1 MKRIKLFLSL
11 LVMTC
16 MLSISIGQMQAE
28 AYNQDTFIIM
38 AEGSTADGC
47 TLVGV
52 EGDFISE
59 AEQALEMINQ
69 IREEAC
75 NEGVRNP
82 KSPTK
87 NLTAKD
93 YVPLQWSKD
102 MQEIAMIRAA
112 EASRIASSTKPNGAD
127 WSTTQSSAG
136 VKSAAEALAW
146 TDNSSLL
153 TAIEQWYG
161 QKSAWVNK
169 EDGAANYYAAMI
181 DPSNTFVGLSGF
193 VSAHGVSY
201 NCISA
206 EFSKAS
212 KLETEV
218 LPPINN
224 TIVVINVKS
233 DLLSEEYVL
242 FKNNEKVSKPDHV
255 DVGDQMEYSMGAVVT
270 VDGRQSFVTDVT
282 DVYWTSSDEKIATV
296 NQNGTVT
303 IVGSGEVT
311 IFATD
316 STGKAAAVTLT
327 SAHSWNSGKT
337 TTKATCTNTGVK
349 TYTCKICGQ
358 TRTEKIAKVAHKYVD
373 KISKASQ
380 SKDGAT
386 FKRCS
391 VCKKETTHKVISK
404 IASVKLAKTSYK
416 YTGKEIKPAVTVTDS
431 TGKKLSS
438 KYYTVAYSNN
448 KKVGT
453 AKVTVTFQD
462 RYAGS
467 KKLTFTIKK

>member
-1 MKRIKLFLSL
+1 MKKIKLFLSL
-11 LVMTC
+11 LIMAS
-16 MLSISIGQMQAE
+16 MLYIGEIQAE
-28 AYNQDTFIIM
+28 AYNQDTFIVM
-38 AEGSTADGC
+38 TDGNTPAANC

-59 AEQALEMINQ
+59 AEQAIEMINQ
-69 IREEAC
+69 IRQEAC

-82 KSPTK
+82 KSPTR

-93 YVPLQWSKD
+93 YVPIQWSKD
-102 MQEIAMIRAA
+102 MHEIAMIRAT
-112 EASRIASSTKPNGAD
+112 EASRAASHTRPSGAN
-127 WSTTQSSAG
+127 WSTAKSSSG
-136 VKSAAEALAW
+136 ITSSAEALAW
-146 TDNSSLL
+146 NNSNSLL
-153 TAIEQWYG
+153 TAIEQWYS

-169 EDGAANYYAAMI
+169 EAGATDYYTALI
-181 DPSNTFVGLSGF
+181 NPSNTFVGISAF

-201 NCISA
+201 NCTAA
-206 EFSKAS
+206 EFSTGS
-212 KLETEV
+212 KLTTEI
-218 LPPINN
+218 LPSINN
-224 TIVVINVKS
+224 TIVVINMKS
-233 DLLSEEYVL
+233 DALGEEYSL
-242 FKNNEKVSKPDHV
+242 FKNSQNSNSPDHL
-255 DVGDQMEYSMGAVVT
+255 DVGDTLQYSMGTIAT
-270 VDGRQSFVTDVT
+270 IDDRQTFVTDLEGI
-282 DVYWTSSDEKIATV
+282 YWTSSDEKVATV
-296 NQNGTVT
+296 DQYGIVT

-311 IFATD
+311 IYATD
-316 STGKAAAVTLT
+316 ALGKTAAVTLT

-337 TTKATCTNTGVK
+337 TTKATCTKTGVK
-349 TYTCKICGQ
+349 TYTCKICGG

-373 KISKASQ
+373 KVSKASQ

-386 FKRCS
+386 FKRCA

-431 TGKKLSS
+431 TGKKISS

-448 KKVGT
+448 KKAGT